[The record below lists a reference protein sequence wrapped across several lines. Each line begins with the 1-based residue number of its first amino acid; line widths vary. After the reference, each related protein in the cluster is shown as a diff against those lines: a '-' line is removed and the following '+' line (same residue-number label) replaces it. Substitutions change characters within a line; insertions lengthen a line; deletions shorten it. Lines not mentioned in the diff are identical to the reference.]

1 MKGSEIIP
9 WEYTRPQAGSYA
21 TSSEVGI
28 RAEVGNPQVATEG
41 MRAVFDRRKDHAV
54 VGLDYMV
61 EFSSNLTEWPP
72 SSAIPEVI
80 ADERVLEK
88 VGLPFPIQL
97 HQPTISAE

>member
-1 MKGSEIIP
+1 
-9 WEYTRPQAGSYA
+9 
-21 TSSEVGI
+21 
-28 RAEVGNPQVATEG
+28 
-41 MRAVFDRRKDHAV
+41 
-54 VGLDYMV
+54 MV

>member
-1 MKGSEIIP
+1 
-9 WEYTRPQAGSYA
+9 
-21 TSSEVGI
+21 
-28 RAEVGNPQVATEG
+28 

-54 VGLDYMV
+54 IGLDYMV
-61 EFSSNLTEWPP
+61 EFSSNHTEWPP

-97 HQPTISAE
+97 HQQPFPLSSTLRMCLCLRLPRGLL